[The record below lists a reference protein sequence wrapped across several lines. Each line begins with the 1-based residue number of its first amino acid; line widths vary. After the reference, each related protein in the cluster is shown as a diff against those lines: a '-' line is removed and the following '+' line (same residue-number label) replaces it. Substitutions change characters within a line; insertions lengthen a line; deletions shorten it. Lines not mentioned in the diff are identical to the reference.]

1 MTKGVLIFAFNNET
15 IDYVKLAKLA
25 ASRVAQFLKVPVTLV
40 TDVQVDKEN
49 LFDNVILLAK
59 ELGQKRLFHDG
70 SLKNFVDEW
79 NNLSRHTCYDLSPYD
94 ETLVIDCDYIIN
106 SDFLNCCWGKTSDF
120 LIFKDSFDL
129 ASWRNIKEFNHISEY
144 SIDFYWA
151 TVFYFRKTEKN
162 ELFFNLVEYIK
173 DNWSYY
179 VMMYQT
185 LSSNYRN
192 DIAYSIAI
200 HMFNGFSK
208 ENFIEIFPAKIA
220 YVLDKD
226 HILSF
231 ENNKMTFL
239 LEHPSSANE
248 YIVSKTEGMDVHVM
262 NKLSLLRLMDNK
274 ELYV

>member
-1 MTKGVLIFAFNNET
+1 MSKGVLIFAFNNET
-15 IDYVKLAKLA
+15 VDYVKLAKLA
-25 ASRVAQFLKVPVTLV
+25 ASKVSEYLKVPVTLV
-40 TDVQVDKEN
+40 TDTHTDKEDI
-49 LFDNVILLAK
+49 FENVIILKK
-59 ELGQKRLFHDG
+59 ENSQPRLFHDG
-70 SLKNFVDEW
+70 SLKNFIDEW

-129 ASWRNIKEFNHISEY
+129 ASWRNIKEFKKISDY

-162 ELFFNLVEYIK
+162 KLFFNLVEYIK

-179 VMMYQT
+179 MMMYQ
-185 LSSNYRN
+185 SMSPYYRN

-200 HMFNGFSK
+200 HMFNGFST
-208 ENFIEIFPAKIA
+208 EQFAETFPSKIA

-226 HILSF
+226 HILDYKD
-231 ENNKMTFL
+231 NKMTFL
-239 LEHPSSANE
+239 LEHPSEVNE
-248 YIVSKTEGMDVHVM
+248 YIVSKTEGLDVHVM
-262 NKLSLLRLMDNK
+262 NKLSLLRLIDK
-274 ELYV
+274 KDSYV